1 MQPDHSNSYTET
13 CSIFVRSSTKT
24 LVVPGPLTY
33 MPILEALKLALT
45 AILSHK
51 LRSFLTLLG
60 VIFGVAT
67 VIVVVSLI
75 EGFNAY
81 VDEKIANIGT
91 NAFSIGKY
99 SIDDFSSVEA
109 LNAARRRNKD
119 ITLEDAAAL
128 AARGGAIHDVGA
140 KEDTLGDVKFGST
153 TLRRIHIGA
162 STPNMAD
169 IERVEA
175 SDGRFFSKVDEET
188 RRNVTFIGADVVEK
202 LFPTTDPL
210 GQTIRI
216 DGRPFEVIGVG
227 KAKGSVFGQPQDMY
241 VSMPLSTFLA
251 IYGSR
256 RSLQLSV
263 TSTSPAT
270 YQDAVDEA
278 RIVMRTRRK
287 LTPSEKDNF
296 GIITPSAINELR
308 DKIFGTIQIA
318 AIGVTS
324 ISLVVGGIVIM
335 NIMLVSV
342 TERTKEIGIR
352 KSIGARRSDILK
364 QFLAESTMLSLLGGA
379 IGIGIA
385 YLLAKLVATVTP
397 VPTSLPLLAVT
408 IALLVSG
415 TVGLISGVYPAWR
428 AARLDPIE
436 ALRAE

>member
-1 MQPDHSNSYTET
+1 ML
-13 CSIFVRSSTKT
+13 F
-24 LVVPGPLTY
+24 
-33 MPILEALKLALT
+33 LEALKLALSS
-45 AILSHK
+45 ILSHK

-91 NAFSIGKY
+91 NAFAIGKY

-119 ITLEDAAAL
+119 ITLEDAVAL
-128 AARGGAIHDVGA
+128 RQRGGAIHEVGA
-140 KEDTLGDVKFGST
+140 KEDAAGHVKFGATS
-153 TLRRIHIGA
+153 LFRVRISA
-162 STPNMAD
+162 TTPNVAD
-169 IERVEA
+169 IERIEA
-175 SDGRFFSKVDEET
+175 NEGRYFSKAEEEN
-188 RRNVTFIGADVVEK
+188 RRNVTFIGADVAEK
-202 LFPTTDPL
+202 LFPTSSPL
-210 GQTIRI
+210 YQTIRI
-216 DGRPFEVIGVG
+216 DGRLFVVIGVG

-256 RSLQLSV
+256 RSVTLSV
-263 TSTSPAT
+263 TSSSPAT
-270 YQDAVDEA
+270 YDDAIDEA
-278 RIVMRTRRK
+278 RVIMRTRRK
-287 LTPSEKDNF
+287 LAPSEKDNF

-308 DKIFGTIQIA
+308 DKIFGTIQVA
-318 AIGVTS
+318 AIGITS

-364 QFLAESTMLSLLGGA
+364 QFLAESTLLSLVGGA
-379 IGIGIA
+379 IGISIA
-385 YLLAKLVATVTP
+385 YLLAKLVAVLTP
-397 VPTSLPLLAVT
+397 VPTSLPLVAVT
-408 IALLVSG
+408 VAVAVSG
-415 TVGLISGVYPAWR
+415 TVGLVSGVYPAWK